1 MTNKK
6 LDKRGNFLHALEAH
20 QIQKTIFYGKSL
32 VEDNDVPRQYSFI
45 RKNIEKSIAVEV
57 LPTIRVALL
66 SSFSIDFIHDA
77 LITIGFL
84 NSLRVEIYQSGFAQF
99 RQEILNPTSAMYVFN
114 PDVTILGLEGKHI
127 APGLYE
133 NYLNLSDQEID
144 EINQEVIEEIES
156 LIKVFRENTEATL
169 LIHDF
174 VTPEFPDLGILD
186 GLLNKGQVESIA
198 DLNRNLHQ
206 ITKQLQGVFIVNYQS
221 LVNRFGYAQWFD
233 KRMELYAQAPVAQIM
248 LPNLASEYVKYF
260 RALKGLSKK
269 CLVVDLDNTLWGGII
284 GEDGLEGIKMNQQY
298 PGSAFIK
305 FQEMILTLYNRG
317 IIIAIASKNNPEDV
331 DEVFRS
337 HPNMLLK
344 KNHFA
349 SIEVNWNPKSESIR
363 KIAMDL
369 NIGMEHLVFVDDNP
383 VECEQVREA
392 LPGVSVIHLG
402 KQPENFVHLL
412 LKDGLFDTLSFS
424 LEDRTRTQMYKQ
436 RTQSEALRSRS
447 TSLKDFYR
455 NLEMSICFMP
465 VNDASLA
472 RVAQLTQKTNQFN
485 LTTIRYTEADI
496 AERMRAPDWVLT
508 TVQVKDR
515 YGDNGIV
522 GLMMAK
528 KEKGRLSIDT
538 FLLSCRVIGR
548 TIETAML
555 AYIVKLAKAEGLQ
568 SVIGTIIPTQK
579 NVPSLDLYKQHD
591 FHLLER
597 DENGSSTWQYTHRDE
612 VILFPDYLTIDVN
625 GN

>member
-1 MTNKK
+1 
-6 LDKRGNFLHALEAH
+6 
-20 QIQKTIFYGKSL
+20 
-32 VEDNDVPRQYSFI
+32 
-45 RKNIEKSIAVEV
+45 
-57 LPTIRVALL
+57 
-66 SSFSIDFIHDA
+66 
-77 LITIGFL
+77 
-84 NSLRVEIYQSGFAQF
+84 
-99 RQEILNPTSAMYVFN
+99 
-114 PDVTILGLEGKHI
+114 
-127 APGLYE
+127 
-133 NYLNLSDQEID
+133 
-144 EINQEVIEEIES
+144 
-156 LIKVFRENTEATL
+156 
-169 LIHDF
+169 
-174 VTPEFPDLGILD
+174 
-186 GLLNKGQVESIA
+186 
-198 DLNRNLHQ
+198 
-206 ITKQLQGVFIVNYQS
+206 
-221 LVNRFGYAQWFD
+221 
-233 KRMELYAQAPVAQIM
+233 
-248 LPNLASEYVKYF
+248 
-260 RALKGLSKK
+260 
-269 CLVVDLDNTLWGGII
+269 
-284 GEDGLEGIKMNQQY
+284 
-298 PGSAFIK
+298 
-305 FQEMILTLYNRG
+305 
-317 IIIAIASKNNPEDV
+317 
-331 DEVFRS
+331 
-337 HPNMLLK
+337 
-344 KNHFA
+344 
-349 SIEVNWNPKSESIR
+349 IR

-528 KEKGRLSIDT
+528 KEKGRLSVDT